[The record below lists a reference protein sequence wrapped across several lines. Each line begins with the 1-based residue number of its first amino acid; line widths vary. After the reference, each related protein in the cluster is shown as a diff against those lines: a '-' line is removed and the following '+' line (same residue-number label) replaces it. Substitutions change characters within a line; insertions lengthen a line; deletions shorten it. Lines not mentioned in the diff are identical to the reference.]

1 MELTEVCHRGDE
13 QWRSLLITNYQLLIT
28 NYFDQPPFAP
38 TFRIIRRFPLLMLAA
53 LDKYRHAFLIGLQ
66 SNLVYRWNFA
76 VRGFFSLFHL
86 SAVFILWGAAFAGAK
101 TGIGGFSFNQTLT
114 YFVTLLI
121 LQFFISAFNEDYQIS
136 EEIRNGLI
144 NQFLLK
150 PINYFAYRFSIFV
163 SARLVSGALV
173 LLPLIVALPVLHD
186 RLAYPH
192 ELWRFGLGLP
202 AMFLSALIQ
211 FSIAYCF
218 GLLSFWFLEIQ
229 GFVILSMAIESVLG
243 GQMFPLDLLPTWA
256 YNVARY
262 LPFYYQMYFP
272 GAVFTGRIREFS
284 EVVIG
289 LGIQAC
295 WVAALLGIGHLL
307 WVRGLRRH
315 TAVGG

>member
-1 MELTEVCHRGDE
+1 
-13 QWRSLLITNYQLLIT
+13 
-28 NYFDQPPFAP
+28 
-38 TFRIIRRFPLLMLAA
+38 MLAT
-53 LDKYRHAFLIGLQ
+53 LEKYRHAFLIGLQ

-86 SAVFILWGAAFAGAK
+86 AAIFILWGAAFAGADH
-101 TGIGGFSFNQTLT
+101 GIGGFSFNQTLT
-114 YFVTLLI
+114 YFVTLLV

-173 LLPLIVALPVLHD
+173 LLPLLLALPMLHD
-186 RLAYPH
+186 RLSFPH
-192 ELWRFGLGLP
+192 EWWRLGLGVP
-202 AMFLSALIQ
+202 AMILSAAIQ

-218 GLLSFWFLEIQ
+218 GLLTFWFLEIQ

-243 GQMFPLDLLPTWA
+243 GQMFPLDLLPHRA
-256 YNVARY
+256 YEIAKY
-262 LPFYYQMYFP
+262 LPFFYQMYFP
-272 GAVFTGRIREFS
+272 GAIFSGRLTDVTAI
-284 EVVIG
+284 VHG
-289 LGIQAC
+289 LAIQFI
-295 WVAALLGIGHLL
+295 WVLLLLGLAHLL
-307 WVRGLRRH
+307 WIRGLRRH